1 MFIFTYTAAILTIIC
16 FGFAAFILK
25 QKKNLARY
33 LGLIIIADAVWLGS
47 NALADIASERFSL
60 VLWSGLA
67 LISGSIFIS
76 LYLCFVELFI
86 NNKLTK
92 LKFSVFFIPTLVVGL
107 FAFSK
112 YDVGEAF
119 FSENT
124 PAQFIPGV
132 LYWFFLVFSFVGLVY
147 GAIKLGLSY
156 RHSDAKKRAQILYL
170 EIGFFM
176 LLIGG
181 IVFSVLLPAVGILKF
196 FNLGP
201 QFSVFFIGFTSYA
214 IIRHQLLDIK
224 IVIQRGL
231 IYSVLFSFVA
241 VVYILGVLILG
252 LIFQEITNLTM
263 IIVGLLTTAAGIYGI
278 PPLDR
283 FFRRATDRFF
293 FKDKYDYSEAIYELS
308 DILNKN
314 LNLSALLQK
323 ITDKLLDILRPES
336 LYIIVPGQNLI
347 FSHDKIVRKTKV
359 GLSAELKRA
368 IEIHPDTVLVI
379 SDLQQEL
386 DSLPKDET
394 GERRRSLEQARSFGA
409 DYGIEM
415 AIAIKSGTHLIGLVA
430 LGKKLSGDYYTSEDI
445 NLLKTFA
452 CQAAVAFENAQ
463 LYEKVKNHS
472 KELEKK
478 VVERTENI
486 KSLQEEQRQMMMEIA
501 HGLQTPL
508 TIIRG
513 ELSLLNNQI
522 KDKKEI
528 GRLEHNIDHISRFI
542 YDMLRLVRQERDGE
556 ERKTVFSLSELL
568 EESIDN
574 IKIITEDKNIDVAGN
589 IEPDIDIFGDK
600 SEVEELLMNLASNSL
615 KFMKPG
621 QRGKIILDLYRKRKE
636 AVLIVADDGIGIDKK
651 HISHIFEK
659 MYRISN
665 ESFPDK
671 KGTGLGLAICKK
683 IVEKHGGA
691 IRAESRLGKGTKFII
706 ELPVRSS

>member
-1 MFIFTYTAAILTIIC
+1 MEIC
-16 FGFAAFILK
+16 C
-25 QKKNLARY
+25 Q
-33 LGLIIIADAVWLGS
+33 
-47 NALADIASERFSL
+47 
-60 VLWSGLA
+60 
-67 LISGSIFIS
+67 
-76 LYLCFVELFI
+76 
-86 NNKLTK
+86 
-92 LKFSVFFIPTLVVGL
+92 
-107 FAFSK
+107 
-112 YDVGEAF
+112 
-119 FSENT
+119 
-124 PAQFIPGV
+124 
-132 LYWFFLVFSFVGLVY
+132 
-147 GAIKLGLSY
+147 
-156 RHSDAKKRAQILYL
+156 
-170 EIGFFM
+170 
-176 LLIGG
+176 
-181 IVFSVLLPAVGILKF
+181 
-196 FNLGP
+196 
-201 QFSVFFIGFTSYA
+201 
-214 IIRHQLLDIK
+214 
-224 IVIQRGL
+224 
-231 IYSVLFSFVA
+231 
-241 VVYILGVLILG
+241 
-252 LIFQEITNLTM
+252 
-263 IIVGLLTTAAGIYGI
+263 
-278 PPLDR
+278 
-283 FFRRATDRFF
+283 F
-293 FKDKYDYSEAIYELS
+293 FK
-308 DILNKN
+308 
-314 LNLSALLQK
+314 LLE
-323 ITDKLLDILRPES
+323 ILRPES

-347 FSHDKIVRKTKV
+347 FSHDKIIRKTKV
-359 GLSAELKRA
+359 GLSAELTRA

-379 SDLQQEL
+379 SDIPQEL
-386 DSLPKDET
+386 DALPKGET
-394 GERRRSLEQARSFGA
+394 GERRRSLEQALSFGA

-415 AIAIKSGTHLIGLVA
+415 AIAIKSGTHLSGLVA

-600 SEVEELLMNLASNSL
+600 SEIEELLMNLASNSL

-621 QRGKIILDLYRKRKE
+621 QRGKIILDLYRKGKE

-691 IRAESRLGKGTKFII
+691 IRAESRLGQGTKFII
-706 ELPVRSS
+706 ELPTRSS